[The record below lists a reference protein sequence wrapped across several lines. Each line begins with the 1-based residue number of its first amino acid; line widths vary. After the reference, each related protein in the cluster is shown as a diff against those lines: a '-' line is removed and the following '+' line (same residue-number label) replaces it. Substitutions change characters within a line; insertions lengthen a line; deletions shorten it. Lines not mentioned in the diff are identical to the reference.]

1 MSIKNRPTLKTQ
13 FLNFISRLAPFDG
26 NPLIQKTEHNQVIQ
40 DHLDSQVLKID
51 ESVAVVTAATMNLDA
66 STADLF
72 TIDTGA
78 AGTAARTININ
89 NLETGQ
95 RVRVE
100 ITKKT
105 GDTFTVGS
113 SEWWPIR
120 DGSGNIE
127 QTGLTDL
134 SFEAW
139 NINGA
144 IRVSRLKASKI
155 SDSLA
160 LNESYS
166 IASSKAAKTLNDAI
180 LLKANKAQGGWTN
193 ITLINS
199 WAVSSGRTPQYR
211 TDEFG
216 VTHLRGMLNAGS
228 ATSAT
233 VTGAAE
239 VPAPDAGSASA
250 RTWAVYTNVAGLD
263 ATNMSVTDLGALI
276 AGTFGSS
283 GIVSLDGISYT
294 TDSF

>member
-166 IASSKAAKTLNDAI
+166 IASSKAAKTLEDSKADKDQGSWTAVT
-180 LLKANKAQGGWTN
+180 LL
-193 ITLINS
+193 NS
-199 WAVSSGRTPQYR
+199 WTGTFEVRKTQWEEV
-211 TDEFG
+211 EF
-216 VTHLRGMLNAGS
+216 RGNLNGFS
-228 ATSAT
+228 ATSQIIGNISAGFRPSSDKYFPIVDVIVAGAAT
-233 VTGAAE
+233 VDWALVKSADGEVSGGALTTGA
-239 VPAPDAGSASA
+239 
-250 RTWAVYTNVAGLD
+250 
-263 ATNMSVTDLGALI
+263 
-276 AGTFGSS
+276 GT
-283 GIVSLDGISYT
+283 IVSLDPIRYDIS
-294 TDSF
+294 

>member
-40 DHLDSQVLKID
+40 DHLDSQLLKID
-51 ESVAVVTAATMNLDA
+51 ESLAVVTAATMNLDA
-66 STADLF
+66 SASDLF
-72 TIDTGA
+72 IIDTGA

-113 SEWWPIR
+113 SEWWPIA

-127 QTGLTDL
+127 QTGFTDL

-139 NINGA
+139 NIDGV
-144 IRVSRLKASKI
+144 IRVSRLKPSKI

-160 LNESYS
+160 LDESYS
-166 IASSKAAKTLNDAI
+166 IASSKAAKTLED
-180 LLKANKAQGGWTN
+180 NKAEKNQGGWTD

-216 VTHLRGMLNAGS
+216 VTHLRGMLNPGS
-228 ATSAT
+228 ATSGT
-233 VTGAAE
+233 VTAAAE
-239 VPAPDAGSASA
+239 IPALDAGSASV

-263 ATNMSVTDLGALI
+263 AAGVSVSDLGVLI
-276 AGTFGSS
+276 VDTFGSS
-283 GIVSLDGISYT
+283 GIIGLDGVSYT
-294 TDSF
+294 TESF